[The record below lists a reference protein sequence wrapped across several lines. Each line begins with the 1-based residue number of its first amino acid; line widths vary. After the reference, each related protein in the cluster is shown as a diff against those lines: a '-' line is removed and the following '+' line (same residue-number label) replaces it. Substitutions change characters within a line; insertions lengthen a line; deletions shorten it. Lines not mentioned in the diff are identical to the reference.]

1 MLYIRDTVF
10 ININPSVVKTTY
22 LFINIFS
29 FAINFFSN
37 ILIISK
43 MYRAYGIYANIP
55 LISASFDDNRT
66 SQIVIINNLVSLI
79 YTYIPIKLIIN
90 MPSKYIIIFILTT

>member
-1 MLYIRDTVF
+1 MRDTIF
-10 ININPSVVKTTY
+10 ININPSVAKPIY

-29 FAINFFSN
+29 FAMNFFSS

-43 MYRAYGIYANIP
+43 IHRTYGIYANIP
-55 LISASFDDNRT
+55 LISANFGDNRT
-66 SQIVIINNLVSLI
+66 SQIVLINNLVSLT

-90 MPSKYIIIFILTT
+90 MPNKYIMIFIFNT